1 VDEPYLR
8 TLGRTADMEVAKGDP
23 AKAKEIYDR
32 SGCSTCHIIDGQ
44 GGGVGPERTRVGS
57 MRGPAYFRTQ
67 LITPGAGRWS
77 AGSSRSKRNSTK
89 GWGMTRLLWF
99 ALCGAMGV
107 WITALVG
114 GPSQGATPKA
124 APQESRA
131 ASCDRACLDGFVD
144 QYLRLLAARDASA
157 LPVASDVK
165 FTENGTVLKL
175 GEGLW
180 GTANGLGKFRLYAD
194 DPTAGEVGFIG
205 VVKEWGRPA
214 ILVLRLKIVDNQITE
229 IETIVNRDAPGAT
242 ALDKIGTPDPVLT
255 ETVPE
260 SERGSREELVKISK
274 MYFSG
279 LERGDGHG
287 VYPFTPDCNRIEGGT
302 QTTNNPALDA
312 ARPYSYPIFGMGCE
326 AQFRTGFFKFVTR
339 IRDRRFMVVDRERG
353 LVFAFVFF
361 DHNGTVKSITTN
373 DGQTFPESLRHPLTW
388 EIGVVFKIEKGNI
401 RFIQGVPTQAQY
413 GLKPGWGPGSTNVR
427 ALWAV
432 EPPKPPAALSHP
444 DCDRKCLN
452 NFMNKFRVALLDHN
466 PSELPLTKDARY
478 TENGQELRVGD
489 GLWGTLD
496 GFGSYQLFIDDPT
509 AGEVSFVGTTD
520 EGGMAG
526 ILVARVKVVD
536 KQISEMEV
544 VLTRQETRGGFTR
557 PENLTEPKPA
567 MLADLDPS
575 DHPTRQQL
583 VDAADLYFEAI
594 EKSNGTIAH
603 FDKDVT
609 RIENGTQ
616 TCPSN
621 FAGSKLG
628 QLDCE
633 KQLDTHLFE
642 YITPIRPRR
651 YITVDQQ
658 KGFVLGIFMF
668 NTPGT
673 IRSVDVPGVG
683 KVDESAAATR
693 PFSEE
698 VAELFKVKDG
708 KLHDIVAVMVTLPYG
723 ATSNWPQ

>member
-1 VDEPYLR
+1 MQMALLRATIVGVIALLVAGAAAVEPSR
-8 TLGRTADMEVAKGDP
+8 AESSQAQ
-23 AKAKEIYDR
+23 
-32 SGCSTCHIIDGQ
+32 SQ
-44 GGGVGPERTRVGS
+44 
-57 MRGPAYFRTQ
+57 
-67 LITPGAGRWS
+67 
-77 AGSSRSKRNSTK
+77 GSS
-89 GWGMTRLLWF
+89 
-99 ALCGAMGV
+99 GA
-107 WITALVG
+107 
-114 GPSQGATPKA
+114 K
-124 APQESRA
+124 
-131 ASCDRACLDGFVD
+131 CDRDCLNGFVD
-144 QYLRLLAARDASA
+144 QYLAALAARDASR
-157 LPVASDVK
+157 LPVASTVR
-165 FTENGTVLKL
+165 FTENGTMLKL

-180 GTANGLGKFRLYAD
+180 GTANGLGTFRLYTD
-194 DPTAGEVGFIG
+194 DPAAGQVGFIG
-205 VVKEWGRPA
+205 VVKEWDRPA
-214 ILVLRLKIVDNQITE
+214 ILVLRLKVQDQKITE
-229 IETIVNRDAPGAT
+229 IETIVNRDIPGAT

-255 ETVPE
+255 QEIPAAERE
-260 SERGSREELVKISK
+260 SPAELLKISN

-279 LERGDGHG
+279 LEKGDGKG

-312 ARPYSYPIFGMGCE
+312 PRPYSYPIFSMGCE
-326 AQFRTGFFKFVTR
+326 AQFKTGFFKFVTR

-361 DHNGTVKSITTN
+361 DHNGTVKSLTLN
-373 DGQTFPESLRHPLTW
+373 DGSVFPESLRHPFTW
-388 EIGVVFKIEKGNI
+388 EIGVVFKIEKGKI

-413 GLKPGWGPGSTNVR
+413 GLKPGWGPASATAR
-427 ALWAV
+427 ASWAAD
-432 EPPKPPAALSHP
+432 PPRPPAAGSG

-452 NFMNKFRVALLDHN
+452 GFMNKFRAAMLEHD
-466 PSELPLTKDARY
+466 PSRLPLTKDARY
-478 TENGQELRVGD
+478 TENGQDLKVGD

-496 GFGSYQLFIDDPT
+496 GFGSYQLFMDDPK

-520 EGGMAG
+520 EAGMGA

-536 KQISEMEV
+536 KKISEMEV

-557 PENLTEPKPA
+557 PENLTDPKPA
-567 MLADLDPS
+567 LLADLDPS

-583 VDAADLYFEAI
+583 TDAADLYFEAL
-594 EKSNGTIAH
+594 EKSKGKLAN

-628 QLDCE
+628 MLDCE

-651 YITVDQQ
+651 YVTVDEN
-658 KGFVLGIFMF
+658 KGLVLGVFMF

-673 IRSVDVPGVG
+673 IKSVDVPGVG

-698 VAELFKVKDG
+698 VAELFKIKDG
-708 KLHDIVAVMVTLPYG
+708 KIHDVVAVMVTLPFG
-723 ATSNWPQ
+723 ATSGWSQ

>member
-1 VDEPYLR
+1 MTGLLR
-8 TLGRTADMEVAKGDP
+8 CVICAGA
-23 AKAKEIYDR
+23 I
-32 SGCSTCHIIDGQ
+32 
-44 GGGVGPERTRVGS
+44 GVS
-57 MRGPAYFRTQ
+57 MA
-67 LITPGAGRWS
+67 W
-77 AGSSRSKRNSTK
+77 
-89 GWGMTRLLWF
+89 
-99 ALCGAMGV
+99 
-107 WITALVG
+107 VG
-114 GPSQGATPKA
+114 GTSQGATRKA
-124 APQESRA
+124 ATQESRP

-144 QYLRLLAARDASA
+144 QYLTALASRDASS

-180 GTANGLGKFRLYAD
+180 GTANGLGKFRLYTD
-194 DPTAGEVGFIG
+194 DPAEGEVGFIG
-205 VVKEWGRPA
+205 VVHEWDRPA
-214 ILVLRLKIVDNQITE
+214 ILVLRLKIVEKKITE
-229 IETIVNRDAPGAT
+229 IETIVNRDIPGAT
-242 ALDKIGTPDPVLT
+242 ALDKIGAPDPVLT
-255 ETVPE
+255 AVVPE
-260 SERGSREELVKISK
+260 AERESREELIKVSDR
-274 MYFSG
+274 YFSD
-279 LERGDGHG
+279 LERSNGNGANL
-287 VYPFTPDCNRIEGGT
+287 FTPDCNRIEGGT

-312 ARPYSYPIFGMGCE
+312 SRPYAYPIFSKGCE
-326 AQFRTGFFKFVTR
+326 GQFATGFFKFVTR

-361 DHNGTVKSITTN
+361 DHNGTVKSITTT
-373 DGQTFPESLRHPLTW
+373 DGTMFPESLRHPLTW
-388 EIGVVFKIEKGNI
+388 EIGVVFKVEKGRI
-401 RFIQGVPTQAQY
+401 AFIQGVPTQAQY

-427 ALWAV
+427 ASWAV
-432 EPPKPPAALSHP
+432 TPPVPPPAVAHP

-452 NFMNKFRVALLDHN
+452 NLMNKFRVAMLDHD
-466 PSELPLTKDARY
+466 PAELPLAKDARY
-478 TENGQELRVGD
+478 TENGEELKIGD
-489 GLWGTLD
+489 GLWGTLT

-520 EGGMAG
+520 EAGMGG

-536 KQISEMEV
+536 KKISEMEV
-544 VLTRQETRGGFTR
+544 ILTRQETRGGFTR
-557 PENLTEPKPA
+557 PENLTAPQPA
-567 MLADLDPS
+567 LLEDLDPS

-583 VDAADLYFEAI
+583 VDAADNYFEAI
-594 EKSNGTIAH
+594 EKSDGAIAN
-603 FDKDVT
+603 FAPDVT

-628 QLDCE
+628 QLSCE

-642 YITPIRPRR
+642 YIKPIRPRR
-651 YITVDQQ
+651 YIAVDQQ
-658 KGFVLGIFMF
+658 KGLVIGVFMF

-673 IRSVDVPGVG
+673 IRSVNVPGVG

-708 KLHDIVAVMVTLPYG
+708 KLHDVVAVMVTLPYG

>member
-1 VDEPYLR
+1 MRRGFLR
-8 TLGRTADMEVAKGDP
+8 FLCNSAMVVLAV
-23 AKAKEIYDR
+23 
-32 SGCSTCHIIDGQ
+32 
-44 GGGVGPERTRVGS
+44 GVLAG
-57 MRGPAYFRTQ
+57 
-67 LITPGAGRWS
+67 TP
-77 AGSSRSKRNSTK
+77 SR
-89 GWGMTRLLWF
+89 
-99 ALCGAMGV
+99 AA
-107 WITALVG
+107 A
-114 GPSQGATPKA
+114 AKA
-124 APQESRA
+124 APQSA
-131 ASCDRACLDGFVD
+131 ASACDRACLEGFVD
-144 QYLRLLAARDASA
+144 QYLTALAARDASR
-157 LPVASDVK
+157 LPVASTVR

-180 GTANGLGKFRLYAD
+180 GTANGLGTFRLYTD
-194 DPTAGEVGFIG
+194 DPAAGQVGFIG
-205 VVKEWGRPA
+205 VVKEWDRPA
-214 ILVLRLKIVDNQITE
+214 ILVLRLKVHDQKITE
-229 IETIVNRDAPGAT
+229 IETIVNRDIPGAT

-255 ETVPE
+255 QTVPPA
-260 SERGSREELVKISK
+260 ERESREELIKISNI
-274 MYFSG
+274 YFSG
-279 LERGDGHG
+279 LERGDGKG

-312 ARPYSYPIFGMGCE
+312 PRPYSYPIFSMGCE
-326 AQFRTGFFKFVTR
+326 AQFKTGFFKFVTR
-339 IRDRRFMVVDRERG
+339 IRDRRFMAVDQERG

-361 DHNGTVKSITTN
+361 DHNGTVKSLTLN
-373 DGQTFPESLRHPLTW
+373 DGSVFPESLRHPFTW
-388 EIGVVFKIEKGNI
+388 EIGVVFKIEKGKI

-413 GLKPGWGPGSTNVR
+413 GLKPGWGPGSATAR
-427 ALWAV
+427 ASWAV
-432 EPPKPPAALSHP
+432 TPPKPPVAGSG

-452 NFMNKFRVALLDHN
+452 GFMNKFRVALLEHD
-466 PSELPLTKDARY
+466 PSRLPLAPNARY
-478 TENGQELRVGD
+478 TENGQELKVGD

-509 AGEVSFVGTTD
+509 AGQVSFVGTTD
-520 EGGMAG
+520 EGGMGG

-536 KQISEMEV
+536 KKISEMEV
-544 VLTRQETRGGFTR
+544 ILTRQETRGGFTR
-557 PENLTEPKPA
+557 PENLTDPKPA
-567 MLADLDPS
+567 MLEDLDPS
-575 DHPTRQQL
+575 DRPTRQQL
-583 VDAADLYFEAI
+583 VEAADLYFEAI
-594 EKSNGTIAH
+594 EKSGGAIAH

-651 YITVDQQ
+651 YTTVDEQ
-658 KGFVLGIFMF
+658 KGLVLGVFMF

-673 IRSVDVPGVG
+673 IKSVNVPGVG

-708 KLHDIVAVMVTLPYG
+708 KLHDVVAVMVTLPYG
-723 ATSNWPQ
+723 ATSGWPDDK